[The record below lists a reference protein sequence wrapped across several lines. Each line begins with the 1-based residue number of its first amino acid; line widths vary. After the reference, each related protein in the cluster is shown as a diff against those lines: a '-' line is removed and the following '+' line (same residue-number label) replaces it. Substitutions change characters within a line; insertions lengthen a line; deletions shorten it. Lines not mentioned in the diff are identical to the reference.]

1 MTVLNDHPTA
11 PLAINLAVGGM
22 TCAGCASNI
31 QRGLSQLPGV
41 DDAVVNLATR
51 RATVNLDGTVDEET
65 LEASMRAAIT
75 GLGYEVLTPAQPARS
90 DHGDHHSHTDRGD
103 HNSHAGHG
111 DGANHGDRANHGDH
125 AAFNEHEAHLHAD
138 AARIADFRRRFLASV
153 ALSVPLLLISM
164 VPALQFEGWEW
175 LALALGTPVVF
186 YGGWP
191 FHRSAVK
198 GLRHRAVNM
207 DTLVSLG
214 TVAAWTWSAV
224 VLFGGLGGHVYFE
237 TAAVIVTLILL
248 GKWIE
253 VRSTA
258 RAGDAVRA
266 LSQRQSAT
274 ATLEDGSVI
283 PREQLQIGTRFLV
296 RPGEAIATDGV
307 VVEGAAAVDTSLVTG
322 EPVPVHAAV
331 GAEVIGG
338 TIAVDGSLT
347 VEATRVG
354 SETMLAQVARMVDEA
369 LSGRARTQRL
379 ADRIS
384 SIFVPAVIV
393 LSLLTLGGWLL
404 ATGDVNAAFTAA
416 VAVLII
422 SCPCA
427 LGLATPLAILVG
439 TGRGARSGIL
449 VRGPQV
455 LEDARLVT
463 TVVFDK
469 TGTLTEGALA
479 VTAVSPDAPA
489 GLVTSAAS
497 VESRSEHPVGRAIA
511 AHFPERLPLKGF
523 RSTPGRGVTA
533 TVQTANATSDV
544 AAAVLDVTVGA
555 RGLFDAVP
563 ESLEAWA
570 IDHEARGETVVFV
583 GSAAPLAA
591 ASPGLGSLTSNSLL
605 AVREPLNAAVAI
617 ALADQVK
624 PGAADAVSTLRS
636 QGTQVVLLTGDNER
650 AAKAVADAVG
660 IDRVIAGVL
669 PGGKLEVINKLRADG
684 ARVAMVGDGVND
696 APALAAADLGIAL
709 GTGADVAR
717 EASDVTIVRGDPRSV
732 PAAIRLSRR
741 TFGVLRGNLFWAF
754 AYNVAA
760 IPLAAFGVLN
770 PMIASAAMGASSLF
784 VVGNSLRLRKA

>member
-1 MTVLNDHPTA
+1 MSTLQDHPVA
-11 PLAINLAVGGM
+11 PAPINLAVGGM

-41 DDAVVNLATR
+41 DDAVVNLVTR
-51 RATVNLDGTVDEET
+51 RATVSPDGSVEVDV
-65 LEASMRAAIT
+65 LEDSMRAAIA
-75 GLGYEVLTPAQPARS
+75 GLGYEVLTPARTGDARS
-90 DHGDHHSHTDRGD
+90 DHGDHAAHGEHAARAAHGDRGD
-103 HNSHAGHG
+103 HAGHAASTG
-111 DGANHGDRANHGDH
+111 QPGHGVGRAFDEH
-125 AAFNEHEAHLHAD
+125 AAHIHAD
-138 AARIADFRRRFLASV
+138 ASRIADYRRRFWA
-153 ALSVPLLLISM
+153 ALILSAPLLAISM
-164 VPALQFEGWEW
+164 IMALQFSGWEW
-175 LALALGTPVVF
+175 LAFALATPVIF
-186 YGGWP
+186 YSGWP

-198 GLRHRAVNM
+198 GLRHGAVNM

-214 TVAAWTWSAV
+214 TIAAWTWSTV
-224 VLFGGLGGHVYFE
+224 VLFAGLDEHVYFE
-237 TAAVIVTLILL
+237 TGAVIVTLILL

-258 RAGDAVRA
+258 RAGDAVRS

-274 ATLEDGSVI
+274 ATLADGSVV
-283 PREQLQIGTRFLV
+283 PRERLQLGMTFLV
-296 RPGEAIATDGV
+296 RPGEAIATDGLV
-307 VVEGAAAVDTSLVTG
+307 IEGEAAVDASLVTG
-322 EPVPVHAAV
+322 ESVPVHASP

-338 TIAVDGSLT
+338 TIAVDGALT

-354 SETMLAQVARMVDEA
+354 SETMLAQVARMVDDA

-384 SIFVPAVIV
+384 SIFVPVVIL
-393 LSLLTLGGWLL
+393 LSLLTMGGWLL
-404 ATGDVNAAFTAA
+404 ATGDVSAAFTAA

-455 LEDARLVT
+455 LEDARLVN

-469 TGTLTEGALA
+469 TGTLTEGRLEVIATALSSTREPA
-479 VTAVSPDAPA
+479 ALNLLTA
-489 GLVTSAAS
+489 AAS

-511 AHFPERLPLKGF
+511 SHFPERLPLKGF

-533 TVQTANATSDV
+533 TVKDGDEIS
-544 AAAVLDVTVGA
+544 DVTVGA
-555 RGLFDAVP
+555 RSLFDSIP
-563 ESLEAWA
+563 EDLATWA
-570 IDHEARGETVVFV
+570 AGREELGETVVFV
-583 GSAAPLAA
+583 GAIPPT
-591 ASPGLGSLTSNSLL
+591 ASGLGTSGGALL
-605 AVREPLNAAVAI
+605 AVRQPLVAQASI
-617 ALADQVK
+617 ALADSVK
-624 PGAADAVSTLRS
+624 AGAADAVAELRS
-636 QGTQVVLLTGDNER
+636 NGTDVVLLTGDNER
-650 AAKAVADAVG
+650 AAAAVASAVG
-660 IDRVIAGVL
+660 IERVIAGVL
-669 PGGKLEVINKLRADG
+669 PGGKQEVVEQLRADG

-717 EASDVTIVRGDPRSV
+717 EASDVTIVAGDPRAV
-732 PAAIRLSRR
+732 PKAIRLSRR
-741 TFGVLRGNLFWAF
+741 TFNVLRGNLFWAF

-784 VVGNSLRLRKA
+784 VVANSLRLRNA

>member
-1 MTVLNDHPTA
+1 MTVLDDHPTA
-11 PLAINLAVGGM
+11 PHAINLAVGGM

-51 RATVNLDGTVDEET
+51 RATVNLDGTVDAET
-65 LEASMRAAIT
+65 LEDSMRAAIA
-75 GLGYEVLTPAQPARS
+75 GLGYEVLTPAQPARGDHDS
-90 DHGDHHSHTDRGD
+90 HGDHSNR
-103 HNSHAGHG
+103 
-111 DGANHGDRANHGDH
+111 
-125 AAFNEHEAHLHAD
+125 AAFNEHEAHINAD
-138 AARIADFRRRFLASV
+138 ASRIADFRRRFVV
-153 ALSVPLLLISM
+153 ALALTLPLLLISM
-164 VPALQFEGWEW
+164 IPALQFEGWEW
-175 LALALGTPVVF
+175 LALTLGTPVVF

-214 TVAAWTWSAV
+214 TVAAWTWSTV
-224 VLFGGLGGHVYFE
+224 VLLGGLGGHVYFE

-274 ATLEDGSVI
+274 ATLEDGSVV
-283 PREQLQIGTRFLV
+283 PRDDLQIGTRFLV
-296 RPGEAIATDGV
+296 RPGEAIATDGL

-354 SETMLAQVARMVDEA
+354 SETMLAQVARMVGEA

-393 LSLLTLGGWLL
+393 LSLLTLAGWLL
-404 ATGDVNAAFTAA
+404 VTGDVNAAFTAA

-439 TGRGARSGIL
+439 TGQGARSGIL

-479 VTAVSPDAPA
+479 VTAVSPDGPTDLLTA
-489 GLVTSAAS
+489 AAS

-511 AHFPERLPLKGF
+511 AHFPERFPLKGF
-523 RSTPGRGVTA
+523 RATPGRGVTA
-533 TVQTANATSDV
+533 TVQARETSGDPT
-544 AAAVLDVTVGA
+544 AVLDVTVGA

-563 ESLEAWA
+563 DSLEAWA
-570 IDHEARGETVVFV
+570 IDREARGETVVFV

-591 ASPGLGSLTSNSLL
+591 ASLTSNSLL
-605 AVREPLNAAVAI
+605 AVREPLHAAAAI

-624 PGAADAVSTLRS
+624 PGAADAVATLRS

-650 AAKAVADAVG
+650 AAQAVADAVG

-669 PGGKLEVINKLRADG
+669 PGGKLEVIESLKSEPG

-784 VVGNSLRLRKA
+784 VVGNSLRLRRS